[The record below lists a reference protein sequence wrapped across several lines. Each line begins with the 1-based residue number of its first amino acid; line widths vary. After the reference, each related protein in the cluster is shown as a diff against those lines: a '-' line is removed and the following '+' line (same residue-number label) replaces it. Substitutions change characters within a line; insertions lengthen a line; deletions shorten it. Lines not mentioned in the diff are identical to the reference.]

1 MAATLPD
8 IELDYSWTD
17 LNTASGIV
25 VGDPINGLNKGDA
38 FAQIVESVVEPTADY
53 SDGNIIST
61 QQFSYATYAVLAG
74 SIRTWARSTSKNNK
88 TVITVQA
95 S

>member
-8 IELDYSWTD
+8 IELYYSWTD
-17 LNTASGIV
+17 LNTVSGIA

-38 FAQIVESVVEPTADY
+38 FVQIVESVAEPAADY
-53 SDGNIIST
+53 SDGKIIST

-74 SIRTWARSTSKNNK
+74 SIRTWVRSTSKNNN
-88 TVITVQA
+88 TIITVQA